1 MPEPVRNKRDSTPEA
16 HVGRVAPTRSMQADP
31 RSWTNHQAEI
41 GPIRQTEVGA
51 DSKEASWTRRGRG
64 KRHCR
69 PDGRILIICAEH
81 HGRGCVGR
89 GCLGRN
95 GRGRCWSICRHRTH
109 RAIHSRC
116 RSIRRGR
123 RYRSLHSRCWSIRWN
138 RRRRRWHSRCRLARR
153 GRNCRRR
160 HSGYRSIRRSRTH
173 WAVHSR
179 RRSIRRGSGRRR
191 ARRRLRCRGWHG
203 RCRSLRRGR
212 RCGRRRSGC
221 QAIRRRRTH
230 RAVHNRRGN
239 RRGWRLW
246 ARLVCQC
253 KTPALQQPQAQGG
266 TDHIPSE
273 RRPPAPCHAESIPR
287 TCQVRMLQAISSR

>member
-1 MPEPVRNKRDSTPEA
+1 MPEPVWNKRDSTPEA
-16 HVGRVAPTRSMQADP
+16 HVGRVAPARSMKADP

-51 DSKEASWTRRGRG
+51 DSKEASWTRRGRCEP
-64 KRHCR
+64 RCLC
-69 PDGRILIICAEH
+69 DGRILIICAEH
-81 HGRGCVGR
+81 HGRGCVGH

-95 GRGRCWSICRHRTH
+95 GRGRCWSICRRRTN

-123 RYRSLHSRCWSIRWN
+123 KYRSLHSRCRLIRRGRKYRSLHNRCRSIRWGKKCG
-138 RRRRRWHSRCRLARR
+138 S
-153 GRNCRRR
+153 G
-160 HSGYRSIRRSRTH
+160 HSGCRSIRRRRTH
-173 WAVHSR
+173 WTVHSR
-179 RRSIRRGSGRRR
+179 RQSIRRGRGRRR
-191 ARRRLRCRGWHG
+191 ARRCLRCRGWHG

-212 RCGRRRSGC
+212 RCGRRRSGSR
-221 QAIRRRRTH
+221 AIRRRRTH

-239 RRGWRLW
+239 RRRCRLW
-246 ARLVCQC
+246 ARLVCQR

-273 RRPPAPCHAESIPR
+273 RRPPAPCHGESIPR